1 METSE
6 VGAGENR
13 QGGLIRG
20 RKRER
25 REEEE
30 EWKGEERRGRGSFI

>member
-13 QGGLIRG
+13 QGALIRG
-20 RKRER
+20 KEENREWR
-25 REEEE
+25 AED
-30 EWKGEERRGRGSFI
+30 